1 MKHKGLVEDLLEDL
15 QQKITT
21 EAGMIHRNSPF
32 TDPSHF
38 EKFLS
43 DVQLLVENISEKISL
58 ESDEGYYGK

>member
-21 EAGMIHRNSPF
+21 EQGVVRRNTPF
-32 TDPSHF
+32 DNTSHF
-38 EKFLS
+38 EKFLN
-43 DVQLLVENISEKISL
+43 DIQILIENISEKISL